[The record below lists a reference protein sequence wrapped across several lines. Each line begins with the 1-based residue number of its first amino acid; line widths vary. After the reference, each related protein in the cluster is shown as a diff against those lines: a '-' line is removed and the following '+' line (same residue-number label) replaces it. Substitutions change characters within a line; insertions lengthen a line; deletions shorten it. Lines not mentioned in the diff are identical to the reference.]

1 MHNHDPVQLVQLRVE
16 DDGSIAPL
24 LLIIA
29 GTVPG
34 AGHGVRVAVGAGSI
48 GHGHAFIPPVQV
60 GLVMVPGPVA
70 TWSSLLAQ
78 LGTVLPGFYIFC
90 GLPTNPSPYI
100 DQVSWTSNLQFQ
112 LFSTISVS

>member
-1 MHNHDPVQLVQLRVE
+1 MHNHDPIQLVQLRVE

-48 GHGHAFIPPVQV
+48 GHGHTFKPEVQV
-60 GLVMVPGPVA
+60 GCLVMVPGPVA
-70 TWSSLLAQ
+70 T
-78 LGTVLPGFYIFC
+78 
-90 GLPTNPSPYI
+90 
-100 DQVSWTSNLQFQ
+100 
-112 LFSTISVS
+112 

>member
-1 MHNHDPVQLVQLRVE
+1 MFYAYIPIYTHKFHALCVFMHNHDPVQFVKFSVE

-34 AGHGVRVAVGAGSI
+34 AGHGVRVAVCAGSI
-48 GHGHAFIPPVQV
+48 GHCYTFIPPVQV

-70 TWSSLLAQ
+70 T
-78 LGTVLPGFYIFC
+78 
-90 GLPTNPSPYI
+90 
-100 DQVSWTSNLQFQ
+100 
-112 LFSTISVS
+112 

>member
-16 DDGSIAPL
+16 DDGSIAL

-48 GHGHAFIPPVQV
+48 GHGHTLVPQVQV
-60 GLVMVPGPVA
+60 GCLVMVPGPVA
-70 TWSSLLAQ
+70 T
-78 LGTVLPGFYIFC
+78 
-90 GLPTNPSPYI
+90 
-100 DQVSWTSNLQFQ
+100 
-112 LFSTISVS
+112 